1 MASDNRL
8 NNSNNSNNADLSEAN
23 SILAADFG
31 SVNTRVV
38 LLDRVDGQYRL
49 ISRAQNLT
57 TAAPPIGDVTVGLLR
72 ALEQMSSLIGRNFI
86 SRERLIIGELSDQSG
101 ADLFIATAS
110 GGRPMRAVLVG
121 LMPDVSLASGRRALG
136 SIYVDL
142 TDVLSLGDIRT
153 QEEQVNAILGT
164 RPDLIF
170 IVGGTDNGAEDSMIA
185 LLNTV
190 KLAVTLLPL
199 GGRPVVLY
207 AGNEALQAQVKA
219 MLDEDTRLFI
229 SNNVRPSLNEEK
241 LGSAQLELALV
252 YGAYKSSNT
261 AFAEV
266 QSLSRMGVL
275 PTANSYGVV
284 LRYLG
289 ELAETG
295 KGVMCVDVGSS
306 TVTICATIRK
316 RPYISIRPDLGLG
329 HSAVSSVEQVG
340 VENIIRWLT
349 FPAKPSDVLD
359 YAWNKSLHP
368 ATVPQTIDDLEMEYA
383 LTRELIRA
391 AVKTSRQAWQGEQDG
406 DLLPSLRPII
416 GAGAVLAQSLDPGI
430 SAMLLL
436 DSLQPTGVTELK
448 LDPYGIIPALGSIAY
463 IQPLAMVQVL
473 ESGGLLDLG
482 TAICPEGRA
491 TTGTAMEVTV
501 KYASGRTVKR
511 TVQVGSLRTIDLP
524 SGQKATITIQLGRG
538 LTLNGKRGTLTF
550 NVEGGAT
557 GIILDGRG
565 RPLVVPTDINRRKE
579 LIPRWYAAVRST
591 GRTSAEG
598 GDSST
603 DQPEAIM
610 PPDDPARAKVKV

>member
-1 MASDNRL
+1 MAFEDQSQRQ
-8 NNSNNSNNADLSEAN
+8 AVH

-38 LLDRVDGQYRL
+38 LLDLVDGQYRL
-49 ISRAQNLT
+49 VSRAQNLT

-72 ALEQMSSLIGRNFI
+72 ALTQMSSLIGRNFI
-86 SRERLIIGELSDQSG
+86 SRDHLIIGEQSDRSG
-101 ADLFIATAS
+101 TDLFIATAS

-153 QEEQVNAILGT
+153 QEEQVNAILRT

-170 IVGGTDNGAEDSMIA
+170 VVGGTDNGAEDSMLA

-190 KLAVTLLPL
+190 KLAVTLLPV

-207 AGNEALQAQVKA
+207 AGNEALQGQVKA
-219 MLDEDTRLFI
+219 MLDSEVRLFI
-229 SNNVRPSLNEEK
+229 AGNVRPSLEEEK

-252 YGAYKSSNT
+252 YGSYKSVNP
-261 AFAEV
+261 AFKEV
-266 QSLSRMGVL
+266 QGLSHLGVL
-275 PTANSYGVV
+275 PTANSYSVV
-284 LRYLG
+284 MRYLG
-289 ELAETG
+289 ELVESG
-295 KGVMCVDVGSS
+295 MGVMCVDVGSS
-306 TVTICATIRK
+306 TVTVAAAIRK
-316 RPYISIRPDLGLG
+316 KPYISIRPDLGLG
-329 HSAVSSVEQVG
+329 HSAVSSIEQVG

-349 FPAKPSDVLD
+349 FVAKPGDVMD

-368 ATVPQTIDDLEMEYA
+368 GTVPQTVEDLEMEYA

-391 AVKTSRQAWQGEQDG
+391 AVKTSRQAWQGVPNS
-406 DLLPSLRPII
+406 DLLPPLRPII

-436 DSLQPTGVTELK
+436 DALQPTGVTELK

-463 IQPLAMVQVL
+463 LQPLAMVQVL

-482 TAICPEGRA
+482 TAICPEGR
-491 TTGTAMEVTV
+491 TTGMAMEVTV

-511 TVQVGSLRTIDLP
+511 SVPVGALQTIDLP
-524 SGQKATITIQLGRG
+524 SGQKATLTLTLGRG
-538 LTLNGKRGTLTF
+538 LTLNGRRGTLTL
-550 NVEGGAT
+550 NVEGGAS

-565 RPLVVPTDINRRKE
+565 RPMTIPMDIARRKE
-579 LIPRWYAAVRST
+579 VIPRWYAAVRSGGRVSDST
-591 GRTSAEG
+591 DSTIMPSRTSKEF
-598 GDSST
+598 S
-603 DQPEAIM
+603 
-610 PPDDPARAKVKV
+610 AKEKA